1 MPYASAQDLAD
12 AYGADRILMLA
23 ATTGPA
29 GGGQE
34 VVRDD
39 AKIARA
45 LDSAS
50 GVIDGY
56 LSVRYSLPLPTT
68 PATLKDACVAIAV
81 YRLASDPG
89 ALTDDMRQRY
99 EDAIA
104 FLKDVAKGIAG
115 IGVLTTAEQRAQ
127 QAAGSAALASPQ
139 TVLVDADPRVF
150 SRQLLRRL

>member
-12 AYGADRILMLA
+12 AYGADRVLMLA
-23 ATTGPA
+23 TKDDGT
-29 GGGQE
+29 
-34 VVRDD
+34 RDE

-115 IGVLTTAEQRAQ
+115 IGVMTTAEQRAQ